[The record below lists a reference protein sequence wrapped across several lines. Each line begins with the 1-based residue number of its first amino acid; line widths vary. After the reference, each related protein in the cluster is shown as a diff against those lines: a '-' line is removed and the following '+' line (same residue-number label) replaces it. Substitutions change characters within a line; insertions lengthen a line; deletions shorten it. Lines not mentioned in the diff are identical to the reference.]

1 MLVFLNADLE
11 DMSLTL
17 LALIIKPKILENYST
32 SLELTKIDLSEKN
45 MFLKKDFH
53 LGFAAEQELR

>member
-11 DMSLTL
+11 DLSLTL
-17 LALIIKPKILENYST
+17 IKPKILENYST